1 MGRYFIKILVIVASA
16 LITVHIFRILD
27 KHLDVRIV
35 NKDVVQKVEY
45 VDNIEISEVEFREH
59 KFMMIEI
66 VNGIDY
72 DCTLVHS
79 PNCHCLN

>member
-1 MGRYFIKILVIVASA
+1 MSKYFIKILVIVASA
-16 LITVHIFRILD
+16 LLTVHIYTIVD
-27 KHLDVRIV
+27 KHLDVRII
-35 NKDVVQKVEY
+35 NKDDVQKVEN
-45 VDNIEISEVEFREH
+45 VDNIVISEVDFRNH
-59 KFMMIEI
+59 KFIMIET

>member
-1 MGRYFIKILVIVASA
+1 MSKYFIKILIIFASA
-16 LITVHIFRILD
+16 LLTVHIYTIVD
-27 KHLDVRIV
+27 KHLDVRII
-35 NKDVVQKVEY
+35 NKDDVQKVENI
-45 VDNIEISEVEFREH
+45 DNIVISEVDFRNH
-59 KFMMIEI
+59 KFMMIET

>member
-1 MGRYFIKILVIVASA
+1 MGKYFIKILVIFASA
-16 LITVHIFRILD
+16 LLTVHIYRIIE

-35 NKDVVQKVEY
+35 NKDDVQKVEN
-45 VDNIEISEVEFREH
+45 VDNIVISEVEFREH
-59 KFMMIEI
+59 KFIMIET